1 MSLSLRNNLTSQY
14 LEAATRLSPKQKRRR
29 IVAYVESY
37 DDIFFWRS
45 VLSEF
50 EDETRYF
57 RVMLPS
63 NSSLSKGKKMV
74 LTSCL
79 RSTQLGKNLIACVDS
94 DYDYLLQDATDVSRE
109 MNTNPYIFQTYAYAI
124 ESYQCYAENLHDIC
138 VESTLN
144 DHQVFDFPS
153 YMREYSE
160 IVYPLFVWNILLYRA
175 RMNNSF
181 PMNVFCNVT
190 IPPTI
195 DIRKPKFSLDGLRLQ
210 VEKKIRELEHRLPQY
225 VGQLDA
231 MDKELQ
237 QLGVTPQTTYL
248 FMKGHHIKEN
258 VVMKLVNPVCT
269 QLRREREEQIRRL
282 AQHRKQYENELSG
295 YNHSA
300 TPVEVVMR
308 KNDNYKDLFLYDWI
322 REDIHNFL
330 QDAEEGADNK

>member
-1 MSLSLRNNLTSQY
+1 MSLSLRNNLSSQY
-14 LEAATRLSPKQKRRR
+14 LEAASKLSPRQKRRR

-45 VLSEF
+45 ILSEF
-50 EDETRYF
+50 ENETRYF

-94 DYDYLLQDATDVSRE
+94 DYDYLLQDSTDISRE
-109 MNTNPYIFQTYAYAI
+109 MNTNPYIFQTYTYAI
-124 ESYQCYAENLHDIC
+124 ENYQCYAENLHDIC

-144 DHQVFDFPS
+144 DHQIFNFPA

-160 IVYPLFVWNILLYRA
+160 IVWPLFVWNILLYRHH
-175 RMNNSF
+175 MNNSF
-181 PMNVFCNVT
+181 PMNVFCNIT

-195 DIRKPKFSLDGLRLQ
+195 DIRKPKFSLDALRLQ
-210 VEKKIRELEHRLPQY
+210 VERKMDELATRLPQF
-225 VGQLDA
+225 VDKLEG
-231 MDKELQ
+231 MDEELQ
-237 QLGVTPQTTYL
+237 RLGVTPQYTYL

-258 VVMKLVNPVCT
+258 VVMKLVTPVCI

-295 YNHSA
+295 YNNSA
-300 TPVEVVMR
+300 SPVEVIMR
-308 KNDNYKDLFLYDWI
+308 KNDNYKDLFLYEWI
-322 REDIHNFL
+322 REDIKQFL
-330 QDAEEGADNK
+330 EECEKK